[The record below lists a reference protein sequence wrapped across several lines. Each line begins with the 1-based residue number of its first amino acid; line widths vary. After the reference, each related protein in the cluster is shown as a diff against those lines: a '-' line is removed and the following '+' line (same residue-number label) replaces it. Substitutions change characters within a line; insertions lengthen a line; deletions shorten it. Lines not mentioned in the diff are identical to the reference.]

1 MYSQTGELDFRL
13 FDEGE
18 NIWDF
23 HRGRPFENEDLPAAD
38 EREVL
43 DKLGKILRQSRWRP
57 SSRTNYNAWFR
68 SWLAFCKPNKC
79 LPIPAKEKWL
89 FRFLT
94 YLTLHYSVST
104 IKIAISAVIAIHRLN
119 GFKSPIKD
127 SMQLEDMI
135 IAVEKCGIVG
145 CRAPKLVV
153 DASFVA
159 TVVEQFVERFPVFQA
174 DLFNPYQKGDSVR
187 WLRSTGLVVLGI
199 ELGVRPSSLKEL
211 TLCCWQPRADGS
223 VAVQVDLMKNG
234 KNGQVFAPVL
244 DQAEGFFADNCS
256 AVSFF
261 REYLQ
266 PFIISYGPDFEPHMC
281 HKKKYRTAHCRSCPK
296 LFQVFGKD
304 KRVNSAIAVQEVSSA
319 VKFWAEKLGRDKD
332 NYSAVSLRRGSTS
345 IAAALRVS
353 RRIRKKHV
361 GWRSDKMPDV
371 YTEMSTNDEL
381 AVSKAVHRAVTK
393 TKKNKHKK
401 VMFRV

>member
-1 MYSQTGELDFRL
+1 MLDRLGE
-13 FDEGE
+13 
-18 NIWDF
+18 
-23 HRGRPFENEDLPAAD
+23 
-38 EREVL
+38 
-43 DKLGKILRQSRWRP
+43 ILRQSRWRP

-68 SWLAFCKPNKC
+68 TWLAFCKPNNC

-104 IKIAISAVIAIHRLN
+104 IKIAVSAVIAIHRLN
-119 GFKSPIKD
+119 GFKSPIRD

-135 IAVEKCGIVG
+135 VAVEKIGIVG
-145 CRAPKLVV
+145 CRAPKHVV

-159 TVVEQFVERFPVFQA
+159 AVVEQFVDRFPVFEA
-174 DLFNPYQKGDSVR
+174 EVFNPHVKGDSVR
-187 WLRSTGLVVLGI
+187 WLRSTGLVILGI

-211 TLCCWQPRADGS
+211 TMCCWQPRADGS

-244 DQAEGFFADNCS
+244 DRAAGHFQDNCS
-256 AVSFF
+256 AISFF
-261 REYLQ
+261 DEYLQ
-266 PFIISYGPDFEPHMC
+266 PFIAVFGPNFDPRLC
-281 HKKKYRTAHCRSCPK
+281 TKKKHRTAHCRSCPK

-304 KRVNSAIAVQEVSSA
+304 KGVNTAIAVQEVSSS
-319 VKFWAEKLGRDKD
+319 VKFWAEKIGRDRD

-361 GWRSDKMPDV
+361 GWQSDKMPDV
-371 YTEMSTNDEL
+371 YTELSTSDEL
-381 AVSKAVHRAVTK
+381 AVSKAVHRAVK
-393 TKKNKHKK
+393 SSKKNKHKK